1 MEQRRPY
8 VAHPPPCRAVPYYD
22 RLSWCC
28 RNGDPSQGLR
38 VGSSLTFPH
47 ADKANAWGTQA
58 QSSKAWEPRSIA
70 LPPGSQPQ
78 ALGDGVSFR
87 LSGCS
92 SCLAGNWSDS
102 GSFLVARLSAKMDSS
117 MRVSGR
123 WAEHVI
129 SSLLHL
135 VPPKFFQVSFTRRTM
150 GWQLLP
156 AFGQSKLL
164 LVHFQKQY
172 HLLYQDLLF

>member
-38 VGSSLTFPH
+38 VGSYLTFPH

-102 GSFLVARLSAKMDSS
+102 GSFLVAQALLSQDGCQRGFWEAVGHT
-117 MRVSGR
+117 VSPFD
-123 WAEHVI
+123 
-129 SSLLHL
+129 LFL
-135 VPPKFFQVSFTRRTM
+135 T
-150 GWQLLP
+150 
-156 AFGQSKLL
+156 L
-164 LVHFQKQY
+164 LVGGG
-172 HLLYQDLLF
+172 LSVPVPS